1 MKVTLSVNKWTTNCL
16 KYKVISLLLFITI
29 LFSGC
34 NINENT
40 DTQEI
45 DENQVYI
52 YYIDKNETKLVTE
65 VYEPKGTTNEELI
78 EEYLTALSTNPKNLS
93 LKKAKPD
100 NVLVEKYSLSDDDD
114 LLSIYFSSEYSSLI
128 GISEVLCRASIVKT
142 LTQIKDVDVVEFYV
156 GGQILL
162 GANDKPIRMIN
173 DDFLVSSGAEDVYVT
188 VYFANEEGTALVDS
202 DLKITYDGNVSI
214 EKLILDRLI
223 DGPIEENMLKAM
235 PDGTKLIKVSTKDS
249 ICYVDLNDKFL
260 DKVPGITDEVVIY
273 SIVNSLV
280 ELSTITKVQFTING
294 DTKKMYR
301 DSIPFDVLFERN
313 LDLMVESK

>member
-1 MKVTLSVNKWTTNCL
+1 MISTFRVNKGSTNPL
-16 KYKVISLLLFITI
+16 NYKVISLLLFITI

-34 NINENT
+34 SVNDNT
-40 DTQEI
+40 EQQEI
-45 DENQVYI
+45 KQNQAYI

-65 VYEPKGTTNEELI
+65 IYEPKGTTNEELI
-78 EEYLTALSTNPKNLS
+78 EEYLIALNTNPKDLS

-100 NVLVEKYSLSDDDD
+100 NVIVEKFNLSDDH
-114 LLSIYFSSEYSSLI
+114 LLSVYFSSEYSSLV

-142 LTQIKDVDVVEFYV
+142 LTQIDDVDVVEFYV
-156 GGQILL
+156 GGKILL

-173 DDFLVSSGAEDVYVT
+173 DDFLISTSVEDVYVT
-188 VYFANEEGTALVDS
+188 VYFANEEGTGLVES
-202 DLKITYDGNVSI
+202 IITYDGNISI
-214 EKLILDRLI
+214 EKLILDHLI
-223 DGPIEENMLKAM
+223 SGPTEDNMLKTV
-235 PDGTKLIKVSTKDS
+235 PDGTELIKVSTKDS
-249 ICYVDLNDKFL
+249 ICYVDLNEKFL
-260 DKVPGITDEVVIY
+260 DKMPGISDEVVIY

-294 DTKKMYR
+294 ATKKMFR